1 MVYGL
6 EVDGSNCRALHY
18 LTPMTKAQDR
28 KATKAG
34 LNVKKCRRGV
44 VYSDPITGKSFF
56 NGNRSRKSFRHERR
70 LGAFLRDSG
79 LD

>member
-1 MVYGL
+1 
-6 EVDGSNCRALHY
+6 
-18 LTPMTKAQDR
+18 MTKAQDR